1 MPPTALCSEAAE
13 STARSIA
20 PPAPNFSKPAA
31 NSTAATGEARI
42 TPGFRLA
49 ARFVIHTP
57 GPVWHG
63 GTHGEAELLEA
74 CYRNSLR
81 LAAANGCR
89 SIAFPAISTGV
100 YRYPKAEAAQIALRT
115 VRQWREPLP
124 EEVIFC
130 CFSAADLDVYQELLK

>member
-1 MPPTALCSEAAE
+1 M
-13 STARSIA
+13 
-20 PPAPNFSKPAA
+20 
-31 NSTAATGEARI
+31 
-42 TPGFRLA
+42 
-49 ARFVIHTP
+49 IHTP